1 MRESVGS
8 LPQKVIAIPR
18 LAKHY
23 ASGRLAEPS
32 IQFGSKLVEPTAARE
47 ALVAPVR
54 SAKLNVKR
62 WLRLSILSTLVF
74 GLLTISW
81 HALNCHLW
89 IQLLHMDRASFLVL
103 PPAIGTVILLYS
115 GLQMWRWVAELPEA
129 ILLKAIAEGLGVD
142 DEGIESL
149 RTAAAQF
156 NRTVESLE
164 QAKESYEKLREQI
177 AQAQEEYHRVV
188 PQSGGLK
195 QAAIDAGERMGRK
208 LAGSL
213 APKLDRVLSEA
224 ALRFGIDPA
233 ALGAP
238 LAAECDEESAYG
250 ARVAS
255 RWWLAA
261 ECDEESAY
269 DSPPPLR
276 RESRSVSGGSLSP
289 PTAAERDLARVVEAE
304 AEDERGSP
312 RVAPSLRGTVPPS
325 PSIDERLRSGAA
337 AATHT
342 AAGCAAAAGP
352 DEPALPQGWSSAVSP
367 DGRTYFYHV
376 ATRTTQWKPPAATPA
391 EAAALLPP
399 GWRRVQDAKG
409 RWYYFHRETRS
420 TQWEPP

>member
-1 MRESVGS
+1 MHT
-8 LPQKVIAIPR
+8 QKYYP
-18 LAKHY
+18 L
-23 ASGRLAEPS
+23 
-32 IQFGSKLVEPTAARE
+32 
-47 ALVAPVR
+47 
-54 SAKLNVKR
+54 
-62 WLRLSILSTLVF
+62 
-74 GLLTISW
+74 
-81 HALNCHLW
+81 
-89 IQLLHMDRASFLVL
+89 
-103 PPAIGTVILLYS
+103 
-115 GLQMWRWVAELPEA
+115 
-129 ILLKAIAEGLGVD
+129 
-142 DEGIESL
+142 
-149 RTAAAQF
+149 
-156 NRTVESLE
+156 
-164 QAKESYEKLREQI
+164 
-177 AQAQEEYHRVV
+177 
-188 PQSGGLK
+188 

-238 LAAECDEESAYG
+238 LAAECDEESAY
-250 ARVAS
+250 
-255 RWWLAA
+255 
-261 ECDEESAY
+261 

-276 RESRSVSGGSLSP
+276 RESRSVSGGPVGGSLSP
-289 PTAAERDLARVVEAE
+289 PTAAERDLARVTEAE

-409 RWYYFHRETRS
+409 RWYYFHRESRS
-420 TQWEPP
+420 TQWGPP

>member
-164 QAKESYEKLREQI
+164 QAKESYEKLRVQI
-177 AQAQEEYHRVV
+177 AEAQEEYHRVV

-213 APKLDRVLSEA
+213 APKLDRVLSEVHS
-224 ALRFGIDPA
+224 FFNIH
-233 ALGAP
+233 
-238 LAAECDEESAYG
+238 
-250 ARVAS
+250 
-255 RWWLAA
+255 
-261 ECDEESAY
+261 
-269 DSPPPLR
+269 
-276 RESRSVSGGSLSP
+276 
-289 PTAAERDLARVVEAE
+289 RDLGTYAGGIHIEMTGDDVTECTGGGVAAITEANLKDRYHTYCDPRLNASQSLELAFLVAEEIRVQRPAI
-304 AEDERGSP
+304 RQ
-312 RVAPSLRGTVPPS
+312 
-325 PSIDERLRSGAA
+325 
-337 AATHT
+337 
-342 AAGCAAAAGP
+342 AAAAGN
-352 DEPALPQGWSSAVSP
+352 
-367 DGRTYFYHV
+367 
-376 ATRTTQWKPPAATPA
+376 
-391 EAAALLPP
+391 
-399 GWRRVQDAKG
+399 
-409 RWYYFHRETRS
+409 
-420 TQWEPP
+420 